1 MSLFSFSSKKQ
12 KSLKVFWRVD
22 SGAISVMVTDEK
34 DKVHYYDSEKITIF
48 AMDDRH
54 MYDQLLHH
62 TELCMKRIIPGVVDF
77 LGTVPDSIAI
87 VLGEPWAHS
96 IGRHIVYKRKT
107 RFKLT
112 KSFISDLIVRDMK
125 RIKKEY
131 ADYGTDFIEPVYHGI
146 SIAGHL
152 TNDPW
157 GKIVDDIR
165 FDYITGLSDDRIVG
179 LVKKTLNEGMR
190 APLNSISFD
199 HYQNFLVRF
208 WKKTNLSH
216 GLLIDGSGF
225 ITELYIFKQNQL
237 VQIGTL
243 PLGFAMVRNELASY
257 LGIYPRELEALLSLY
272 QKKLISEDISRKIQ
286 SGLVNL
292 YTIWEKDFQKFCN
305 HAIEQGDILDQVVWS
320 GDEQDP
326 IVQFFMHQLAS
337 NTLQFPVVFGTNQV
351 GFLHNGVLARSL
363 NQDTNM
369 TPNAH
374 NADQVIIAGIC

>member
-1 MSLFSFSSKKQ
+1 
-12 KSLKVFWRVD
+12 
-22 SGAISVMVTDEK
+22 
-34 DKVHYYDSEKITIF
+34 
-48 AMDDRH
+48 
-54 MYDQLLHH
+54 
-62 TELCMKRIIPGVVDF
+62 
-77 LGTVPDSIAI
+77 
-87 VLGEPWAHS
+87 
-96 IGRHIVYKRKT
+96 
-107 RFKLT
+107 
-112 KSFISDLIVRDMK
+112 
-125 RIKKEY
+125 
-131 ADYGTDFIEPVYHGI
+131 
-146 SIAGHL
+146 
-152 TNDPW
+152 
-157 GKIVDDIR
+157 
-165 FDYITGLSDDRIVG
+165 
-179 LVKKTLNEGMR
+179 MR